1 MADGSQLQLPIRHEL
16 VVDLF
21 AGGGGAST
29 GLAWAYREPDVAI
42 NHDPVAIA
50 VHRANHPHAAHYC
63 TDVFEVDPVQA
74 TRGQP
79 VGVLWASPDCKHFS
93 KAKGGKPVSKKI
105 RSLAWVVIKWASAV
119 RPRVILLENVEEFK
133 TWGPLGPDNRPC
145 PARKGT
151 TFARWKRQL
160 ERMGYRVEHREL
172 RACDYGAPTIRKRLY
187 LIARCDGLPIVW
199 PAETHGA
206 PDSLPVKQGKRK
218 PWRTAAECIDW
229 SIPCP
234 SIFERSKPLADA
246 TCRRIAKGIMRYVVN
261 ASQPFIVGD
270 IAPFLTEHA
279 NASSQRTFDAA
290 EPLRTQVAQVKG
302 GHFALVSAFLAK
314 HYTGVVGSDLA
325 DPIGTITGVDHHSLV
340 TATIETAD
348 GSNSSFQRTD
358 QGRPAGGS
366 AGWNRLESGSAGQP
380 AARDANHAQAGGLH
394 CVSRTDPSRHG
405 PESSGRGQGQQQ
417 SLQPGAVD
425 ARGEPSARAS
435 DRPSGC
441 IDSYYQGVDYSEEV
455 RAFLTVYYGT
465 DQDPNLREPLHTVTT
480 RDRFG
485 LVTVHGN
492 EYAIVDI
499 GLRMLTPRELA
510 RAQGFP
516 DDYILDRG
524 WFVDAKAPAGECRP
538 TTKTDQ
544 VRLIG
549 NSVCPP
555 VAAAIA
561 RANLADLVIAYR
573 RAAA

>member
-1 MADGSQLQLPIRHEL
+1 MADGSQLPLPIRHEL

-50 VHRANHPHAAHYC
+50 VHRANHPSTAHYC

-74 TRGQP
+74 TGGQP

-93 KAKGGKPVSKKI
+93 KAKGGKPVSQKI

-119 RPRVILLENVEEFK
+119 RPRVILLENVEEFQ

-206 PDSLPVKQGKRK
+206 PDSLPVKQGKRQ

-246 TCRRIAKGIMRYVVN
+246 TCRRIAKGIMRYVAN
-261 ASQPFIVGD
+261 ALQPFIVGD
-270 IAPFLTEHA
+270 SATFLTEHA
-279 NASSQRTFDAA
+279 NASSQRTFRAD

-302 GHFALVSAFLAK
+302 GHFALVQAFLAK
-314 HYTGVVGSDLA
+314 HYTGVVGSHLA
-325 DPIGTITGVDHHSLV
+325 DPIGTVTSVDHHSLV
-340 TATIETAD
+340 TANLIHMGHGESCSTGAKRWSDGTRDITAPL
-348 GSNSSFQRTD
+348 NTVTASSV
-358 QGRPAGGS
+358 PAGVVTSHLVKLRNNQFGQS
-366 AGWNRLESGSAGQP
+366 ADEPMPTLT
-380 AARDANHAQAGGLH
+380 AGGGH
-394 CVSRTDPSRHG
+394 VG
-405 PESSGRGQGQQQ
+405 
-417 SLQPGAVD
+417 
-425 ARGEPSARAS
+425 
-435 DRPSGC
+435 
-441 IDSYYQGVDYSEEV
+441 EV
-455 RAFLTVYYGT
+455 RAFLVKYYGT
-465 DQDPNLREPLHTVTT
+465 DGDIGLREPLHTVTT

-485 LVTVHGN
+485 LVTVHGQ

-510 RAQGFP
+510 SAQGFP

-524 WFVDAKAPAGECRP
+524 WFVDAKSPAGEWRP

-549 NSVCPP
+549 NSVCQH

-561 RANLADLVIAYR
+561 RANLADLVATYR
-573 RAAA
+573 SAAA

>member
-50 VHRANHPHAAHYC
+50 VHRANHPNTAHYC

-74 TRGQP
+74 TGGQP
-79 VGVLWASPDCKHFS
+79 VSVLWASPDCKHFS

-119 RPRVILLENVEEFK
+119 RPRVILLENVEEFQ

-206 PDSLPVKQGKRK
+206 PDSLSVKHGKRQ

-246 TCRRIAKGIMRYVVN
+246 TCRRIAKGIMRYVV
-261 ASQPFIVGD
+261 
-270 IAPFLTEHA
+270 
-279 NASSQRTFDAA
+279 
-290 EPLRTQVAQVKG
+290 KG

-314 HYTGVVGSDLA
+314 HYTGVVGSDLS
-325 DPIGTITGVDHHSLV
+325 DPIGTVTSVDHHSLV

-380 AARDANHAQAGGLH
+380 AAR
-394 CVSRTDPSRHG
+394 
-405 PESSGRGQGQQQ
+405 
-417 SLQPGAVD
+417 
-425 ARGEPSARAS
+425 AS

-465 DQDPNLREPLHTVTT
+465 DQDPNLRDPLHTVTT

-485 LVTVHGN
+485 LVTVHGQ

-524 WFVDAKAPAGECRP
+524 WFVDAKSPAGEWRP

>member
-1 MADGSQLQLPIRHEL
+1 MADGSQLPLPIRHEL

-50 VHRANHPHAAHYC
+50 VHRANHPNTAHYC
-63 TDVFEVDPVQA
+63 TDIFEVDPIQA
-74 TRGQP
+74 TGGQP

-119 RPRVILLENVEEFK
+119 RPRVILLENVEEFQ

-187 LIARCDGLPIVW
+187 LIARCDGQRIVW
-199 PAETHGA
+199 PAETNGA

-229 SIPCP
+229 SIQCP

-261 ASQPFIVGD
+261 AAQPFIVNLTHHGGERVESIGEPMRTVTGANRGEKALVQCS

-279 NASSQRTFDAA
+279 NASSQRTFRAA

-302 GHFALVSAFLAK
+302 GHFALVQAFLAK
-314 HYTGVVGSDLA
+314 HYTGVVGSDLS
-325 DPIGTITGVDHHSLV
+325 DPIGTVTSVDHHSLV
-340 TATIETAD
+340 TANLIHMGHGESCSTGAKRWSDGTRDITAPL
-348 GSNSSFQRTD
+348 NTVTASSV
-358 QGRPAGGS
+358 PAGVVTS
-366 AGWNRLESGSAGQP
+366 HLVKLRNNQFGQGTDEP
-380 AARDANHAQAGGLH
+380 MPTLTAGGGH
-394 CVSRTDPSRHG
+394 VG
-405 PESSGRGQGQQQ
+405 
-417 SLQPGAVD
+417 
-425 ARGEPSARAS
+425 
-435 DRPSGC
+435 
-441 IDSYYQGVDYSEEV
+441 EV
-455 RAFLTVYYGT
+455 RAFLIKYYGT
-465 DQDPNLREPLHTVTT
+465 DQDPNLRESLHTVTT

-485 LVTVHGN
+485 LVTVHGE

-524 WFVDAKAPAGECRP
+524 WFIDAKAPTGEWRP

-561 RANLADLVIAYR
+561 RANLADLVATYR
-573 RAAA
+573 SAAA